1 MRPEKFRVRQKDIRA
16 SMMQKFLQ
24 HQGSYDASVFLLKR
38 IRTRYKKET
47 WSRLLLVPHSE
58 GSRIALLVETSNA
71 ESPTKMLYINLLY
84 YRHW

>member
-1 MRPEKFRVRQKDIRA
+1 ML
-16 SMMQKFLQ
+16 QKFSL
-24 HQGSYDASVFLLKR
+24 HQGSYDASVFQLKW

-71 ESPTKMLYINLLY
+71 ESPTMMLYNSTLLPPLVT
-84 YRHW
+84 R